1 MKKLAITSILSVLMF
16 ANTQMVNAMGLFY
29 TDAQYPVTATGVEA
43 VNLNNL
49 KKGESSALNVLWA
62 VEIGDA
68 GVYKAAKDAG
78 IKQIHFIDVREKT
91 IFFFFRKIRTYV
103 YGE

>member
-1 MKKLAITSILSVLMF
+1 MKKIILSTILGGLLLMHVQ
-16 ANTQMVNAMGLFY
+16 AANAMGLFY
-29 TDAQYPVTATGVEA
+29 TNAQYPVTATGVKSTD
-43 VNLNNL
+43 LSNL
-49 KKGESSALNVLWA
+49 KKGESDALNVLWL

-68 GVYKAAKDAG
+68 GVYEAAKEAG

-91 IFFFFRKIRTYV
+91 VFFFFRRIKTYV

>member
-1 MKKLAITSILSVLMF
+1 MKKFIATTILSLF
-16 ANTQMVNAMGLFY
+16 LLSNIQQAKAFGLFY

-43 VNLNNL
+43 TNLNNL
-49 KKGESSALNVLWA
+49 KKGESSALNVLGA

-91 IFFFFRKIRTYV
+91 VFFFFRKIRTIV